1 MTEHEL
7 RDRVR
12 ALEDKSS
19 SLQKVNCQLQA
30 FQEEAHRNLQE
41 RQDEVAR
48 LHSVNLDL
56 QAQNHRLQVTVI
68 KSSANAAWG

>member
-1 MTEHEL
+1 MSEQDL
-7 RDRVR
+7 CDRVR
-12 ALEDKSS
+12 ALEDKNS

-48 LHSVNLDL
+48 LHSANLNL
-56 QAQNHRLQVTVI
+56 QAQNHRLQVAAL
-68 KSSANAAWG
+68 KNASSSAWG